1 MNKNMKRTINLT
13 IIMIVAII
21 AFLAI
26 KSIPT
31 FLRKNVAIE
40 KTENVEVLGLAPG
53 SAFVADESTV
63 IGFDPI
69 HFEVSGI
76 SQIYCAQKGGHVSL
90 KGEYYEDLLADI
102 EAHKNDKAKCM
113 KHVAI
118 ESRKPLKSKIYYSVD
133 GTREA
138 TPEEAYIVTYPA
150 PGVNDWSEEKQYAMW
165 GSSMSNNS
173 ATPPTSETSDKILAE
188 AAKYG
193 EFNPDQMSQM
203 ANPTGSGNNVK
214 VSVAQNPKEY
224 IVGPFTMNYG
234 NGQYDNITFGGVSKA
249 YIDAESGQIE
259 IKSFI
264 IGGTEIT
271 PRYFTPD
278 GTEMVDRNPQA
289 YPKSGEEFYVKFVSD
304 KEEHVN
310 NIHFDF
316 QWMEATAT
324 LTYYKG
330 TRYQTSYTF
339 DHPTH
344 THTVQGQCTSSCPA
358 GCNPNNHTTTVNCWD
373 CEVATAK
380 IIATSD
386 PSQKLMSAEGKR
398 ILNSS
403 SLNIPVNIEPDTP
416 PPPPTKN
423 LQIKLAG
430 NVWEEGEDGSKADQ
444 LDGIKRGE
452 NDKVKK
458 GVEVILHE
466 QSGAEVKR
474 TVTDKNGYYE
484 FNDLNA
490 QKKYYVQFV
499 YDGQI
504 YQATK
509 YDQNI
514 TRIDGLNKTEWRNN
528 GKELQNEREDF
539 NNNFAQITS
548 APNNYEVRRPLSEYG
563 IEYKNEGERNTAYII
578 EKESSETPYGIKE
591 IYEYVIDQATENKDT
606 GGYSVAYK
614 NALKKFGNNDTT
626 KSKLQF
632 IEDCRI
638 SAYAGIWGDRPE
650 AEGANGKYYPIW
662 DNFTES
668 TESRT
673 IAGVSY
679 PGIYPSHLN
688 INFGLSKRVKFD
700 MALRKDVQKATI
712 EINGKQHT
720 YTYDSRNTSDEDPNG
735 AWDISVRL
743 SDEYYNTKYSR
754 EIFASDYRYDVKDY
768 YGENYADYGKSETD
782 ELEVYVT
789 YKLTVRNQSQSVIG
803 KITEIVDYF
812 DEDYEYVDE
821 RSYITESNRN
831 NAERKSVGYSYT
843 SIYGSENSTNI
854 NGYKAL
860 YITGLKDIELTT
872 GKTAYIYLTFRVN
885 KNGEGRV
892 LLDEKDWHWNEK
904 GELECTPD
912 GVGKENIAEINGF
925 KTYYREGTYI
935 PNVGRTPKSKVAG
948 LFDRDSVPG
957 NINPND
963 VPKDRDINYDNF
975 EDDTDKAPNIRL
987 ILYKDKNGLFTRK
1000 ADGIIWEDERTE
1012 NEYKAMIGNGKYDN
1026 GEAQIK
1032 GVTVQ
1037 LVELLDGGK
1046 ETEKVWQEVSSGQ
1059 GKYQPIINI
1068 NGVIKEIKDDTD
1080 GKYIFNSYPTGNF
1093 IVRFIYG
1100 DKESTT
1106 LTVNDGGRGQNE
1118 KSYNGQDYKSTTYQK
1133 DIKQDKIYTWR
1144 EDSTWNLGQET
1155 LGKELT
1161 QIQTFKQDCSNN
1173 ETAKAGNR
1181 KIDSNGNIILE
1192 PIPLKDQKGY
1202 LYDITESDGRAEVSD
1217 AKDIE
1222 SRRNQVIS
1230 YSDKNVTNYIAE
1242 VLRSH
1247 DAGYITMNERD
1258 TLINTLMEKT
1268 KMTAE
1273 TGVMVI
1279 EVEYD
1284 RQSIDTKNDDEA
1296 RIQGNYDITNLN
1308 LGLEERPK
1316 AQLSTNKKV
1325 TNIKLTLADGSTLF
1339 DATDKAT
1346 NVLWRHHK
1354 EHDFKYY
1361 NEDLMLEKDPMVE
1374 VRSGNAYDAKYGLIQ
1389 MSMDE
1394 ELMHGATIKIS
1405 YEVTI
1410 TNKGEVDYK
1419 GNDFYYTGKLTENDG
1434 IVNTDEKIVKTEP
1447 NQVIDYVANNL
1458 QFYKADNNAWQVIT
1472 GEELLNNGLV
1482 HKNLDSEIQKYNT
1495 IITTKP
1501 RNEDGSS
1508 ESNIAKAKLVPEKYD
1523 KDNCSVTD
1531 ELVLTQ
1537 LITSENETDD
1547 LTYRNVV
1554 EIVKT
1559 SNDVG
1564 RRMAYSVVGNQNP
1577 NGDITEVDADRAEI
1591 VKILPP
1597 FGNAGI
1603 PYIIAGI
1610 TLLAS
1615 VILITGIIFIKKKV
1629 LK

>member
-1 MNKNMKRTINLT
+1 MNKNIKRIINLIFIT
-13 IIMIVAII
+13 LVTVV

-26 KSIPT
+26 KSIPG
-31 FLRKNVAIE
+31 FLMKNVAIE
-40 KTENVEVLGLAPG
+40 KAEGEEILGLAPG
-53 SAFVADESTV
+53 SVFVADESTV

-90 KGEYYEDLLADI
+90 QGYYYEDLVADI
-102 EAHKNDKAKCM
+102 EAHKNDRATCM
-113 KHVAI
+113 THVAI
-118 ESRKPLKSKIYYSVD
+118 ENRQPLKSKIYYSVES
-133 GTREA
+133 TREA
-138 TPEEAYIVTYPA
+138 TPEEAYIVTYPK
-150 PGVNDWSEEKQYAMW
+150 PGVNEWSEEKQLAIW

-173 ATPPTSETSDKILAE
+173 ATPPSSGDSDNILAE

-203 ANPTGSGNNVK
+203 ANPTGSGDNVK

-278 GTEMVDRNPQA
+278 ATEMVDRNPQA
-289 YPKSGEEFYVKFVSD
+289 YPRSGEEFYVKFVSD

-344 THTVQGQCTSSCPA
+344 THTVQGQCTSSCPV

-430 NVWEEGEDGSKADQ
+430 RVWEDEDASKRSEPN
-444 LDGIKRGE
+444 GIKDESE
-452 NDKVKK
+452 NVKS

-466 QSGAEVKR
+466 QGGAEVKR

-490 QKKYYVQFV
+490 QKKYYVEFV

-509 YDQNI
+509 YDTTLSNEQ
-514 TRIDGLNKTEWRNN
+514 RLEGWKNN
-528 GKELQNEREDF
+528 GTEDPNERVNF
-539 NNNFAQITS
+539 NNHFAQIGS
-548 APNNYEVRRPLSEYG
+548 APENYTVRRSLYYSNG
-563 IEYKNEGERNTAYII
+563 SKNRAWII

-591 IYEYVIDQATENKDT
+591 IYDYLIEQAVETKSYQT
-606 GGYSVAYK
+606 AYA
-614 NALKKFGNNDTT
+614 NALSRFGNNDTT

-638 SAYAGIWGDRPE
+638 SSYTGYNAARV
-650 AEGANGKYYPIW
+650 NYPIW
-662 DNFTES
+662 DNFNES

-673 IAGVSY
+673 VAGVFY
-679 PGIYPSHLN
+679 PALYPSHLQ
-688 INFGLSKRVKFD
+688 IDFGLNRREQFD

-712 EINGKQHT
+712 EINGKTHT
-720 YTYDSRNTSDEDPNG
+720 YTYDTRNFEDETPNDPDG
-735 AWDISVRL
+735 KESTTWDISVRL
-743 SDEYYNTKYSR
+743 SDSYYNTKYSR
-754 EIFASDYRYDVKDY
+754 EIFGSDYQYKASN
-768 YGENYADYGKSETD
+768 YGDNSAEYGKTKAD
-782 ELEVYVT
+782 ELNVYVT
-789 YKLTVRNQSQSVIG
+789 YKLTVRNQSQSIQG
-803 KITEIVDYF
+803 EITEIVDYF

-821 RSYITESNRN
+821 RSYIKLSNKN
-831 NAERKSVGYSYT
+831 NAEKLNVKASYT
-843 SIYGSENSTNI
+843 SMYGNDNSTNI
-854 NGYKAL
+854 PGYDAI
-860 YITGLKDIELTT
+860 YVQGLQGQKLTT
-872 GKTAYIYLTFRVN
+872 GQTAYIYLTFKVK
-885 KNGEGRV
+885 KNIDPDGEEWIR
-892 LLDEKDWHWNEK
+892 LDETVEK
-904 GELECTPD
+904 AEAI

-925 KTYYREGTYI
+925 KTYYRDGTYI
-935 PNVGRTPKSKVAG
+935 PNVGKTSNSKVAG

-963 VPKDRDINYDNF
+963 VPKDGNINYNNF

-987 ILYKDKNGLFTRK
+987 IIYRENGEIVCRTM
-1000 ADGIIWEDERTE
+1000 DGIIWEDERNVINKEQVT
-1012 NEYKAMIGNGKYDN
+1012 AVGDGIYDN
-1026 GEAQIK
+1026 SKEVSINGL
-1032 GVTVQ
+1032 TVE
-1037 LVELLDGGK
+1037 LVELMNNG
-1046 ETEKVWQEVSSGQ
+1046 TEYIWERFSSGQ
-1059 GKYQPIINI
+1059 GTYKPIINLI
-1068 NGVIKEIKDDTD
+1068 GESGTPLIPDVVDNTT
-1080 GKYIFNSYPTGNF
+1080 GKYVFKSYPTGNY
-1093 IVRFIYG
+1093 IVRYIYG
-1100 DKESTT
+1100 DTVKTALPKVSEST
-1106 LTVNDGGRGQNE
+1106 GISEWQGQNE
-1118 KSYNGQDYKSTTYQK
+1118 KSYNGQDYKTTTYQTG
-1133 DIKQDKIYTWR
+1133 IAQ
-1144 EDSTWNLGQET
+1144 
-1155 LGKELT
+1155 
-1161 QIQTFKQDCSNN
+1161 SNN
-1173 ETAKAGNR
+1173 NDIYNNNTSGSFIYNITA
-1181 KIDSNGNIILE
+1181 
-1192 PIPLKDQKGY
+1192 
-1202 LYDITESDGRAEVSD
+1202 SDAKPNVSD
-1217 AKDIE
+1217 AKDIMTDNNVNTQYYRQNATLN
-1222 SRRNQVIS
+1222 SREDVIG
-1230 YSDKNVTNYIAE
+1230 YSDKEVINKIAAI
-1242 VLRSH
+1242 LASH
-1247 DAGYITMNERD
+1247 EKGTVFEYEDKDGTIKKKLYSREELQSMLTE
-1258 TLINTLMEKT
+1258 LMT
-1268 KMTAE
+1268 RTQMTAE
-1273 TGVMVI
+1273 TGVIDI

-1284 RQSIDTKNDDEA
+1284 RIGTGE
-1296 RIQGNYDITNLN
+1296 QGNYGEEKYNNTTYKIQNLN

-1316 AQLSTNKKV
+1316 AQLSINKEV
-1325 TNIKLTLADGSTLF
+1325 TNVKLTLADGSTLF
-1339 DATDKAT
+1339 DATDKAM

-1361 NEDLMLEKDPMVE
+1361 NEDLMLKDDPMVA
-1374 VRSGNAYDAKYGLIQ
+1374 VRGNNLYDAQYGLIQ

-1405 YEVTI
+1405 YKITV

-1419 GNDFYYTGKLTENDG
+1419 DNMFYYTG
-1434 IVNTDEKIVKTEP
+1434 IVSDPSAVVKTKAD
-1447 NQVIDYVANNL
+1447 QVIDYVANNL
-1458 QFYKADNNAWQVIT
+1458 QFYAVDNNSWSVIDEQT
-1472 GEELLNNGLV
+1472 LLANGEETKTLVNNKLTNEV
-1482 HKNLDSEIQKYNT
+1482 KKYNT
-1495 IITTKP
+1495 IITT
-1501 RNEDGSS
+1501 NEN
-1508 ESNIAKAKLVPEKYD
+1508 SNIAKTELVPEKYD
-1523 KDNCSVTD
+1523 KTKATVSD

-1577 NGDITEVDADRAEI
+1577 NGNITEVDADRAEI

-1597 FGNAGI
+1597 FGNAGM

>member
-90 KGEYYEDLLADI
+90 QGYYYEDLVADI
-102 EAHKNDKAKCM
+102 QAHKNDKATCM
-113 KHVAI
+113 THVAI
-118 ESRKPLKSKIYYSVD
+118 ENRQPLKSKIYYSVES
-133 GTREA
+133 TREA

-173 ATPPTSETSDKILAE
+173 ATPPSSEASDKILAE
-188 AAKYG
+188 AQKYG
-193 EFNPDQMSQM
+193 EFNPSQMSQM
-203 ANPTGSGNNVK
+203 ANPTGSGDNVK

-224 IVGPFTMNYG
+224 IIGPFPGLQYG
-234 NGQYDNITFGGVSKA
+234 NGQYDNITFGGISNA
-249 YIDAESGQIE
+249 YIEAESGQIE

-278 GTEMVDRNPQA
+278 GTEMVDRGPQQ
-289 YPKSGEEFYVKFVSD
+289 YPKSGEEYYVKFVSD
-304 KEEHVN
+304 KEEHVKEV
-310 NIHFDF
+310 HFDF

-339 DHPTH
+339 RHPEH
-344 THTVQGQCTSSCPA
+344 THVINGSHSESCPE
-358 GCNPNNHTTTVNCWD
+358 GCTDTHSTTVNCWD

-403 SLNIPVNIEPDTP
+403 SLDIPIKPETPP

-423 LQIKLAG
+423 LQIKFAG
-430 NVWEEGEDGSKADQ
+430 RVWEDEDSSKRSEPN
-444 LDGIKRGE
+444 GIKDESE
-452 NDKVKK
+452 NVKS

-466 QSGAEVKR
+466 QGGAEVKR

-490 QKKYYVQFV
+490 QKKYYVEFV

-509 YDQNI
+509 YDTTLSNEQ
-514 TRIDGLNKTEWRNN
+514 RLEGWKNN
-528 GKELQNEREDF
+528 GTEDPNERVNF
-539 NNNFAQITS
+539 NNHFAEIKS
-548 APNNYEVRRPLSEYG
+548 APGSYTVRRSLYYSNG
-563 IEYKNEGERNTAYII
+563 SSNTAWII

-591 IYEYVIDQATENKDT
+591 IYDYLIEQAVQTKSYKT
-606 GGYSVAYK
+606 AYA
-614 NALKKFGNNDTT
+614 NTLSKFGNNDTT

-638 SAYAGIWGDRPE
+638 SSYTGY
-650 AEGANGKYYPIW
+650 NGTRVNYPIW
-662 DNFTES
+662 DNFNES

-673 IAGVSY
+673 VAGVFY
-679 PGIYPSHLN
+679 PALYPKHLQ
-688 INFGLSKRVKFD
+688 IDFGLNRREQFD

-712 EINGKQHT
+712 EINGKVHT
-720 YTYDSRNTSDEDPNG
+720 YTYDTRNFADETDHG
-735 AWDISVRL
+735 TWDINVRL
-743 SDEYYNTKYSR
+743 SDSYYNTKYSR
-754 EIFASDYRYDVKDY
+754 EIFGSDYQYKASN
-768 YGENYADYGKSETD
+768 YGDNSAAYGKTKAD
-782 ELEVYVT
+782 ELNVYVT
-789 YKLTVRNQSQSVIG
+789 YKLTVRNQSQSIQG
-803 KITEIVDYF
+803 EITEVVDYF
-812 DEDYEYVDE
+812 DEDYEYVND
-821 RSYITESNRN
+821 RSYIEIKNGKNKGQYPVNASSTSMYGNSNSIDI
-831 NAERKSVGYSYT
+831 AGYDA
-843 SIYGSENSTNI
+843 IYVQ
-854 NGYKAL
+854 
-860 YITGLKDIELTT
+860 GLQGQKLTT
-872 GKTAYIYLTFRVN
+872 GQTAYIYLTFKV
-885 KNGEGRV
+885 KKDTINGEDWVR
-892 LLDEKDWHWNEK
+892 LDETVEK
-904 GELECTPD
+904 AEAI

-925 KTYYREGTYI
+925 KTYYRDGTYI
-935 PNVGRTPKSKVAG
+935 PNVGKTSNSKVAG

-963 VPKDRDINYDNF
+963 VPKDGNINYNNF

-987 ILYKDKNGLFTRK
+987 IIYRENGEIVCRTM
-1000 ADGIIWEDERTE
+1000 DGIIWEDERNVINDEQVT
-1012 NEYKAMIGNGKYDN
+1012 AVGDGKYEASKETAIN
-1026 GEAQIK
+1026 GL
-1032 GVTVQ
+1032 T
-1037 LVELLDGGK
+1037 VELIELMNNG
-1046 ETEKVWQEVSSGQ
+1046 TEYVWERFSSGQ
-1059 GKYQPIINI
+1059 GTYKPIINLI
-1068 NGVIKEIKDDTD
+1068 GESGTPLIPDVVDNTI
-1080 GKYIFNSYPTGNF
+1080 GKYVFKSYPTGNYV
-1093 IVRFIYG
+1093 VRFIYG
-1100 DKESTT
+1100 DTVKTALPKVSEST
-1106 LTVNDGGRGQNE
+1106 GISEWQGQND
-1118 KSYNGQDYKSTTYQK
+1118 KSYNGQDYKTTTYQTGIAQSNVN
-1133 DIKQDKIYTWR
+1133 DVYNNNTSGSFIY
-1144 EDSTWNLGQET
+1144 N
-1155 LGKELT
+1155 
-1161 QIQTFKQDCSNN
+1161 I
-1173 ETAKAGNR
+1173 TAS
-1181 KIDSNGNIILE
+1181 DE
-1192 PIPLKDQKGY
+1192 IPN
-1202 LYDITESDGRAEVSD
+1202 VSD
-1217 AKDIE
+1217 AKDIMTDNNLNNQYYRQNATLN
-1222 SRRNQVIS
+1222 SREDVIK
-1230 YSDKNVTNYIAE
+1230 YSDKEVINRIAAILASHEKAAVFVDEKGNKVTYSREELQNMLTE
-1242 VLRSH
+1242 
-1247 DAGYITMNERD
+1247 
-1258 TLINTLMEKT
+1258 LMART
-1268 KMTAE
+1268 QMTAE
-1273 TGVMVI
+1273 TGVIDI

-1284 RQSIDTKNDDEA
+1284 RIGTENQGKYKEEQYNNTTYK
-1296 RIQGNYDITNLN
+1296 IQNLS

-1316 AQLSTNKKV
+1316 TQLSVNKEV
-1325 TNIKLTLADGSTLF
+1325 TNVKLTLADGSTLF
-1339 DATDKAT
+1339 DATQKAT
-1346 NVLWRHHK
+1346 NVLWRNHK
-1354 EHDFKYY
+1354 PHKFDYSNNK
-1361 NEDLMLEKDPMVE
+1361 LEKDPMIE
-1374 VRSGNAYDAKYGLIQ
+1374 IRDFDAQYGLIQ

-1405 YEVTI
+1405 YKVTV

-1419 GNDFYYTGKLTENDG
+1419 DNMFYYTG
-1434 IVNTDEKIVKTEP
+1434 IVSDPTSVVKTSA

-1458 QFYKADNNAWQVIT
+1458 QFYAVDNSSWSVIDEQT
-1472 GEELLNNGLV
+1472 LMANGDETQTLVNNKLTDEV
-1482 HKNLDSEIQKYNT
+1482 KKYNT
-1495 IITTKP
+1495 IITT
-1501 RNEDGSS
+1501 NEN
-1508 ESNIAKAKLVPEKYD
+1508 SNIAKTVLLPEKYD
-1523 KDNCSVTD
+1523 ETKASVSD
-1531 ELVLTQ
+1531 DLVLTQ

-1547 LTYRNVV
+1547 LTYRNIV

-1564 RRMAYSVVGNQNP
+1564 RRMAYSTVGNQNP
-1577 NGDITEVDADRAEI
+1577 NRNAEMAEVDSDVAQI

-1597 FGNAGI
+1597 FGNAGM

-1615 VILITGIIFIKKKV
+1615 AILITEIIFIKKKV